1 MARTDLQINIR
12 IPHDL
17 KDRLDAASA
26 SASRSLTAEVVQRLE
41 QSLRLDE
48 IAATP
53 SSELADQLVV
63 LLKQAEELVKQI
75 ANQRQG

>member
-17 KDRLDAASA
+17 KDRLDAAST

-41 QSLRLDE
+41 QSLRLD
-48 IAATP
+48 AGMP
-53 SSELADQLVV
+53 SSDLADQLVG
-63 LLKQAEELVKQI
+63 LLKQAEELAKQI
-75 ANQRQG
+75 ANQRRG